1 MRKRKNIAAPKVVE
15 KNNKIS
21 SAVTIQKRSFRR
33 EMKRNHS
40 LYLMCV
46 PALLFMFLFNFI
58 PMGGIWMAFTKYDLR
73 KGIFGSDFVGLQNF
87 RYFFFGSGMGPK
99 VIYNTL
105 YLNFF
110 GLILGLVFP
119 ISIAV
124 FFNEIRCRLFKK
136 FAQSMMF
143 FPYFLSWIVVGA
155 IIYGLFATDTGVV
168 NRVLEFFGMETVRW
182 YAEGK
187 YWKPIL
193 IIANLWKWCGY
204 NSITYM
210 AAMANFDHSLY
221 EAAMVDGASKLKQ
234 IIHLTLPMLKPTAV
248 VLTLMSVGRIFF
260 GDFGMVYGIIG
271 NNPVIGN
278 DVAVIDTYVYSA
290 MQTLGFS
297 YSTAIG
303 LLQSIMGLILVTLA
317 NRFAK
322 KINAGEGLF

>member
-1 MRKRKNIAAPKVVE
+1 
-15 KNNKIS
+15 
-21 SAVTIQKRSFRR
+21 
-33 EMKRNHS
+33 
-40 LYLMCV
+40 
-46 PALLFMFLFNFI
+46 
-58 PMGGIWMAFTKYDLR
+58 
-73 KGIFGSDFVGLQNF
+73 
-87 RYFFFGSGMGPK
+87 
-99 VIYNTL
+99 
-105 YLNFF
+105 
-110 GLILGLVFP
+110 
-119 ISIAV
+119 
-124 FFNEIRCRLFKK
+124 
-136 FAQSMMF
+136 MF

-322 KINAGEGLF
+322 KINDGEGLF